1 MIRLL
6 FRSPLSLLGAGVLLY
21 IFFFVPLGEL
31 TAFQHAR
38 RIAGTEEARELGQEA
53 GAAAR
58 RLEKHLQSEVGRLLD
73 AGVDGGGDAGS
84 RAAQPPQ

>member
-6 FRSPLSLLGAGVLLY
+6 FKSPLSLIGAGVLLY
-21 IFFFVPLGEL
+21 VFFFVPLGER

-38 RIAGTEEARELGQEA
+38 RIAGTDEARERGQEA

-58 RLEKHLQSEVGRLLD
+58 RLEAHLQDEVGRLLD
-73 AGVDGGGDAGS
+73 AGVDAGPDAGL
-84 RAAQPPQ
+84 RPAE